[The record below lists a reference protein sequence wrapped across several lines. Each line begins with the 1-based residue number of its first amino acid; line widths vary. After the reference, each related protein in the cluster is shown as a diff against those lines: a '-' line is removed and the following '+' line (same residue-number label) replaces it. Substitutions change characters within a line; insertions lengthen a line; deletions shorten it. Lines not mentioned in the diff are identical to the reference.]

1 MMVIEAIK
9 ERNTKDTA
17 CGPDEVDPTLSSCR
31 PNIVD
36 ATPKTPSLDDD
47 SGIMSSS
54 SEDEVQQELDDGFGS
69 IKENAIL
76 NNREGYEVEVKEEY
90 LDNVSLCPSVGSTL
104 TACSDIGEDVKPCLV
119 YVDSDEVE
127 EEEECP
133 PACDL
138 DSEVKATLDDVLHRV
153 CDTSLCEQEDDEEKK
168 SHRQQCE

>member
-1 MMVIEAIK
+1 MVIEAIK

-47 SGIMSSS
+47 SGIMSN
-54 SEDEVQQELDDGFGS
+54 SEEEVQQELDGLGS

-90 LDNVSLCPSVGSTL
+90 LDNISLCPSVESTL

-127 EEEECP
+127 EEEEFTR
-133 PACDL
+133 ACDL
-138 DSEVKATLDDVLHRV
+138 DSDVKATLEDVLHRV

-168 SHRQQCE
+168 SHRQKCK